1 MEEQQ
6 RDYGN
11 WRFRTGACDHKTVC
25 GRDGRNDH
33 LHREPGKGSDF
44 VSIYRFKTGTR
55 ADLDLEDESADQ
67 KEEFYGKR
75 NLLVEDNELNREISR
90 ELLANEG
97 MIVEEAEDG
106 DIAVDKIKNSDP
118 GYYELVLIDIQMPRM
133 DGFAATR
140 QIRALKDPFL
150 ANIPIIVLKANA
162 FDEDKQATV
171 AAGINGH
178 IAKPVDMR
186 ELKRCM

>member
-1 MEEQQ
+1 M
-6 RDYGN
+6 
-11 WRFRTGACDHKTVC
+11 
-25 GRDGRNDH
+25 
-33 LHREPGKGSDF
+33 
-44 VSIYRFKTGTR
+44 
-55 ADLDLEDESADQ
+55 
-67 KEEFYGKR
+67 
-75 NLLVEDNELNREISR
+75 EDNELNREISR

-97 MIVEEAEDG
+97 MIEEEAEDG